1 MLLSKEPQVPLVPA
15 EMEEST
21 AKLRGLM
28 LFLVLVIK
36 VTTAQEEQS
45 TKITIVHLLELLELE
60 DFVLKETFDQQ
71 DQLLWQHAL
80 PETIVL
86 KIILLQFLHLVLKDI
101 IVVEEHQLKDQLAT
115 QLIKEIFVQ
124 QEIIVQQAQLQVLL
138 AQQEHINLTKGPQ
151 HHLNV

>member
-28 LFLVLVIK
+28 LFLVLVTK

-45 TKITIVHLLELLELE
+45 TKITIVHLLEPLELE
-60 DFVLKETFDQQ
+60 DFVQKETFDQQ
-71 DQLLWQHAL
+71 DQLLWLHAL

-138 AQQEHINLTKGPQ
+138 AQQEHINLTKEPQ